1 MPQRTSSLLIKV
13 LLIDAGLSGA
23 TGLAM
28 FTAAGPLAE
37 LLGLPAGLLRWA
49 GLALVPFAAFL
60 LWLARQNPI
69 PRGATLAVVAANLL
83 WTLASV
89 ALLLSGRVA
98 PSLFGTVFTLGQ
110 AVAVAVLAEFQY
122 LGLRRAQAAIQ
133 SV

>member
-1 MPQRTSSLLIKV
+1 MSQRSSSLLIKV
-13 LLIDAGLSGA
+13 LLIDAGVSGA
-23 TGLAM
+23 TGIGM

-60 LWLARQNPI
+60 LWLARRSPV

-89 ALLLSGRVA
+89 GLLLSGRVA
-98 PSLFGTVFTLGQ
+98 PTLLGTVFTLGQ
-110 AVAVAVLAEFQY
+110 ALAVAVFAEFQY
-122 LGLRRAQAAIQ
+122 VGLQRARATI
-133 SV
+133 

>member
-1 MPQRTSSLLIKV
+1 MSLRASSLLIKV
-13 LLIDAGLSGA
+13 LLIDAVVSGT
-23 TGLAM
+23 TGLAL

-60 LWLARQNPI
+60 LWLARQNPV
-69 PRGATLAVVAANLL
+69 PRGATLAVVGANLL

-98 PSLFGTVFTLGQ
+98 PTLLGTVFTLGQ
-110 AVAVAVLAEFQY
+110 AVAVAVFAEFQY
-122 LGLRRAQAAIQ
+122 VGLRRAQAIQ
-133 SV
+133 SI